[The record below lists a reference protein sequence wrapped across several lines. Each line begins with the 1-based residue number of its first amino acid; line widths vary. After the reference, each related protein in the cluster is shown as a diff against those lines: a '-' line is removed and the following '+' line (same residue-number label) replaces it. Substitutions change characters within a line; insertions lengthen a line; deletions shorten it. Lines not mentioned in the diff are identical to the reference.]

1 VRAKSEILSGI
12 GLNGDM
18 EEIIV
23 GPVEENGKDLPLGKN
38 LGDYVNEKGRMDV
51 LKFFEEHKK
60 YFPTLWIIAQREAAR
75 RVVEVG
81 CEQFFGL
88 SGYISSPRRSRLGVR
103 TYKRVAMLASIIQSV
118 YIDNDWVA
126 QQYNEQCKKR
136 SWKKENTEEALKCWN
151 LERIIDAEQ
160 QGKDAP
166 SELKMEDLL
175 NEETGM
181 EGDSEKD
188 AGDVTF
194 IN

>member
-1 VRAKSEILSGI
+1 VKAKSEILSGI

-23 GPVEENGKDLPLGKN
+23 GPVEENGKGLPSGKK

-88 SGYISSPRRSRLGVR
+88 SGYISSLRRSRLGVR
-103 TYKRVAMLASIIQSV
+103 TYKHVAMLASIIQSV
-118 YIDNDWVA
+118 YIDNHWVA
-126 QQYNEQCKKR
+126 QQYNERCKKG

-151 LERIIDAEQ
+151 LEHIIDAEQ
-160 QGKDAP
+160 QGKDVP
-166 SELKMEDLL
+166 SELKLEDLL
-175 NEETGM
+175 NEEAGR
-181 EGDSEKD
+181 EGDNAKNAEE
-188 AGDVTF
+188 VTF

>member
-1 VRAKSEILSGI
+1 MSYRRCLKPKKNVQYQQEGLKRNCWEWWIKKEEAK
-12 GLNGDM
+12 
-18 EEIIV
+18 
-23 GPVEENGKDLPLGKN
+23 
-38 LGDYVNEKGRMDV
+38 
-51 LKFFEEHKK
+51 
-60 YFPTLWIIAQREAAR
+60 AAR
-75 RVVEVG
+75 QVVEVG

-88 SGYISSPRRSRLGVR
+88 SGYISSPRRSRLGVC
-103 TYKRVAMLASIIQSV
+103 TYKHVALLASIIQSV

-126 QQYNEQCKKR
+126 QQYNEQCKTR
-136 SWKKENTEEALKCWN
+136 SRKKENTEEVLKYWN

-166 SELKMEDLL
+166 SELKIEDLL

-181 EGDSEKD
+181 EGDSEKY